1 MSDRY
6 HHAGRGTRN
15 KVRIL
20 SITFEKYMILTIGW
34 SDLILSRTYTLDLVA
49 PCTLQAI
56 YYDKF
61 LELIENLGNFR
72 IKSEVEKT
80 F

>member
-1 MSDRY
+1 
-6 HHAGRGTRN
+6 
-15 KVRIL
+15 
-20 SITFEKYMILTIGW
+20 MIHTIAW
-34 SDLILSRTYTLDLVA
+34 SDLNLSMTYTLDLVA

-80 F
+80 FKQIFVVVLVLRNWEYTW